1 MVGEDDESFQADLFS
16 GLSDVE
22 ALRLLLADMHED
34 LRGRI
39 ERLRYLNDL
48 SAYLGTEGTMLFGGL
63 TTYHAWAE
71 ARSSFVHG
79 NYIATVILCQSLAEN
94 LLAAFTRT
102 AASDERT
109 AKVQFRKT
117 LEECH
122 TIGLLSDEDV
132 GDLKKL
138 TSLRN
143 PLTHFR
149 HIDDEHNL
157 QRRSMSVGKDAAD
170 VLRNDAWFAMGL
182 AVRLLAKRPFR
193 VG

>member
-1 MVGEDDESFQADLFS
+1 MVGEDDESAQADLFF

-22 ALRLLLADMHED
+22 AVRLLLADMHED

-48 SAYLGTEGTMLFGGL
+48 SADLGTEGTMLFGGL
-63 TTYHAWAE
+63 TTYHAWTE

-79 NYIATVILCQSLAEN
+79 NYVATVILCQSLAEN
-94 LLAAFTRT
+94 LLAAFAGTGV
-102 AASDERT
+102 SDEKK
-109 AKVQFRKT
+109 AKVQFRET
-117 LEECH
+117 LEQCH
-122 TIGLLSDEDV
+122 TIGLLSDQDV

-157 QRRSMSVGKDAAD
+157 QRRSMSAERDAAD
-170 VLRNDAWFAMGL
+170 VLRNDAWFAIGL
-182 AVRLLAKRPFR
+182 AVRMLAKKPFR

>member
-1 MVGEDDESFQADLFS
+1 MAEDDEEGAQADLFS

-22 ALRLLLADMHED
+22 AARLLLADMHED

-48 SAYLGTEGTMLFGGL
+48 SIDLGAGGTMLFGGL
-63 TTYHAWAE
+63 TTYHAWTE

-79 NYIATVILCQSLAEN
+79 NYVATIILSQSLAEN
-94 LLAAFTRT
+94 LLAAFART
-102 AASDERT
+102 AGSDESKG
-109 AKVQFRKT
+109 KVQFRET
-117 LEECH
+117 LEQCYG
-122 TIGLLSDEDV
+122 IGLLSHQDV
-132 GDLKKL
+132 GDLKRL
-138 TSLRN
+138 TSVRN

-157 QRRSMSVGKDAAD
+157 QRRSMSAGKDAVD
-170 VLRNDAWFAMGL
+170 LLRNDAWFAIGL
-182 AVRLLAKRPFR
+182 AVRMLAKRPFR

>member
-1 MVGEDDESFQADLFS
+1 MAGEDDADAQADLFS

-22 ALRLLLADMHED
+22 AMRLLLADMHED
-34 LRGRI
+34 LPGRI

-48 SAYLGTEGTMLFGGL
+48 TVDLGTEGTMLFGGQ

-79 NYIATVILCQSLAEN
+79 NYVATVILCQSLAEN
-94 LLAAFTRT
+94 LLAAF
-102 AASDERT
+102 AGAGPSDEKKGR
-109 AKVQFRKT
+109 VQFRET
-117 LEECH
+117 LDQCFD
-122 TIGLLSDEDV
+122 IGLLSDQDV
-132 GDLKKL
+132 ADLKRL

-149 HIDDEHNL
+149 HIGDAHNL
-157 QRRSMSVGKDAAD
+157 QRRSMSAGKDAIEL
-170 VLRNDAWFAMGL
+170 LRSDAWFAMGL
-182 AVRLLAKRPFR
+182 AVRMLAKKPFR